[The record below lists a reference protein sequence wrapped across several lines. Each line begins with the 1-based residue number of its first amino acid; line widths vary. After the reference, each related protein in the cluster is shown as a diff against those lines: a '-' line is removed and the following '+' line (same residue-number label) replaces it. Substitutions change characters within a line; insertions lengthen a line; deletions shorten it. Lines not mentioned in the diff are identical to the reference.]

1 MWPLSKHWV
10 CRKTLIN
17 VIFLLPPPPL
27 CTLSYFGIKAKIHL
41 TKTQANE
48 QVPVVDTP
56 ICLSVSVVP
65 HRTSWA
71 LGGLAMHTDYKRS
84 LQQGL
89 FLTFITYKPKLSWGC
104 GPKNRPGNR
113 LAPVKL
119 NPLGSTIF
127 LPCYLRLQNLKVTQ
141 SINLYNLP
149 AGLE

>member
-17 VIFLLPPPPL
+17 VIFLLPLPPL
-27 CTLSYFGIKAKIHL
+27 CILSYLGINAKIHL
-41 TKTQANE
+41 SKTQADE
-48 QVPVVDTP
+48 QVPVVDTS
-56 ICLSVSVVP
+56 ICLRVSVVP
-65 HRTSWA
+65 HRTSWTP
-71 LGGLAMHTDYKRS
+71 GGLAMHTDYKRS

-89 FLTFITYKPKLSWGC
+89 YLTYISYKPKLRWRC
-104 GPKNRPGNR
+104 GPKNRSGNC

-119 NPLGSTIF
+119 NPLWSTIF
-127 LPCYLRLQNLKVTQ
+127 LPCYLHLQNLKVTQ